1 MDYKFNWKIYFCYIR
16 MVELGSFLKYNY
28 VEFKKEG
35 IRFLYVNGCL
45 FILEFMENFIIL
57 KKDESIII
65 KFKC

>member
-1 MDYKFNWKIYFCYIR
+1 

-45 FILEFMENFIIL
+45 FILEFMKNFIIL